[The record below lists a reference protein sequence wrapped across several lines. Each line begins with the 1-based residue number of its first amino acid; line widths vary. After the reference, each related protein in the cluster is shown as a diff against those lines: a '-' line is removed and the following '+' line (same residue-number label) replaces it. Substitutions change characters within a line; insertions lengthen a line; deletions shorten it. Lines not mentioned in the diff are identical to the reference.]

1 MTNLMKAEIFK
12 LTRNKTFWVLIA
24 TVTGLSTLLHCLII
38 TGWWLLSGTTFDQAG
53 LSEFNAL
60 SLFTMP
66 LYFNL
71 IVSTLAGFYVSTE
84 FSQNGVIKNQ
94 MMSGNKRM
102 NIFMAKYLVFSLG
115 SFLVTIL
122 IPLVTAII
130 AVLLFEQGDILNL
143 TSLTY
148 LGRAYSLFTLQFL
161 SFTAFVLLFAIVTE
175 DSGKTIIFSL
185 LLSIIM
191 FVIEKLIT
199 VPFIKILYENT
210 FFYQF
215 SEVFKNTMTNSE
227 VIQSILIGGVS
238 LITIL
243 VAGILIFNRKEI
255 N

>member
-1 MTNLMKAEIFK
+1 MTNLMKAEVFK
-12 LTRNKTFWVLIA
+12 LTRNTTFWILIG
-24 TVTGLSTLLHCLII
+24 TVTGLSILLHCLVIMR
-38 TGWWLLSGTTFDQAG
+38 WWLLSGTTFDQAG

-71 IVSTLAGFYVSTE
+71 IVSTLAGFYISTE

-94 MMSGNKRM
+94 MMSGNKRT
-102 NIFMAKYLVFSLG
+102 NIFMAKYFVFSLG

-130 AVLLFEQGDILNL
+130 VVLLFGQGDVLNL

-161 SFTAFVLLFAIVTE
+161 SFTAIVLLFAIVTE

-185 LLSIIM
+185 LLSIMM

-199 VPFIKILYENT
+199 APFIKILYENT

-238 LITIL
+238 LIIIL
-243 VAGILIFNRKEI
+243 VGGILIFNRKEI